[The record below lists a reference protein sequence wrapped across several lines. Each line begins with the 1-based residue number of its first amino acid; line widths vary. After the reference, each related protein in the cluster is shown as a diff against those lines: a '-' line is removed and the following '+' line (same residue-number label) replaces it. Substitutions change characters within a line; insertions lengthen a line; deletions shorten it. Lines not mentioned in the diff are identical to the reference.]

1 LDGITNLM
9 DMSLS
14 KPQETV
20 KEREA
25 WHAAVPRGCK
35 ESDTTEDLNN
45 ETRNGKVNIDILEI
59 SKLKWTGMGEFSFR

>member
-1 LDGITNLM
+1 MDGITNLM

-14 KPQETV
+14 KPQEIV

-35 ESDTTEDLNN
+35 ESDTTEDLNTKP
-45 ETRNGKVNIDILEI
+45 EMAK
-59 SKLKWTGMGEFSFR
+59 